1 MANPRSTLRLAAIL
15 GLIAAILAW
24 SAVAVRYFTD
34 ATINW
39 STARLGQ
46 SRSRWSVSIR
56 YVATGRLSQHR
67 PATAC
72 SHARDRAGP
81 WHLLH
86 R

>member
-39 STARLGQ
+39 STAAAGLFMAAMALGAWTR
-46 SRSRWSVSIR
+46 SRSE
-56 YVATGRLSQHR
+56 TG
-67 PATAC
+67 AE
-72 SHARDRAGP
+72 
-81 WHLLH
+81 
-86 R
+86 